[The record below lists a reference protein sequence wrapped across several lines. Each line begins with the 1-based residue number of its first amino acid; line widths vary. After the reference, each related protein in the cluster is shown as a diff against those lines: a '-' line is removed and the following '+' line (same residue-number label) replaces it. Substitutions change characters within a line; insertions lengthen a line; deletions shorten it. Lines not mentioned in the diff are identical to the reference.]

1 MLPVKV
7 SSYKRKVL
15 AFCTVSLVEDV
26 EWVKTSMRD
35 RQTETLR
42 PVSVLRSLCSLGVK
56 FMAAIEFLLIDFK
69 CLHFKME
76 SARIV

>member
-7 SSYKRKVL
+7 SSCKRKVL

-35 RQTETLR
+35 RQRLR

-56 FMAAIEFLLIDFK
+56 FTAAIEFLLIDFK